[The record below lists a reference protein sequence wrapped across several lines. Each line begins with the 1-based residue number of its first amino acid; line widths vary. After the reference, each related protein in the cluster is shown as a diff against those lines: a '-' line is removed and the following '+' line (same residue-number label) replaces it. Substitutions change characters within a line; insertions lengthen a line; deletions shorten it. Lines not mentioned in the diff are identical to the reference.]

1 MVVYGVPVITEGG
14 SVGPNIH
21 LSSYKYKCY
30 GVLKSFKIRE
40 DE

>member
-21 LSSYKYKCY
+21 LSSY
-30 GVLKSFKIRE
+30 VLGCFKKF
-40 DE
+40 